1 MGEGF
6 PCLFSKIGEKC
17 PNFWKKNALIVVIYG
32 LNFLFKMQFL
42 RASRTKNRRF
52 CSVGPFFLVSLMN
65 VYRSA
70 LIPRKPPCP
79 KKFLVTRL
87 KILPTPIKYLSKLKC
102 TFKGIFGQHR
112 IYLKLK
118 ICIKYEYEYTQKEFK
133 ICIKYK
139 YKYTKKEVTMM
150 TLRSNLQNLE
160 MVLVDG

>member
-1 MGEGF
+1 
-6 PCLFSKIGEKC
+6 
-17 PNFWKKNALIVVIYG
+17 
-32 LNFLFKMQFL
+32 MQFL
-42 RASRTKNRRF
+42 KVSKTKNRRF
-52 CSVGPFFLVSLMN
+52 CSVGPFFLVSQMN

-70 LIPRKPPCP
+70 LIPRKLPSP

-139 YKYTKKEVTMM
+139 YKYTKKEVPMV
-150 TLRSNLQNLE
+150 TLSSNLQNLE
-160 MVLVDG
+160 MILVDGQFKKYGIVRNIGKHSYLHLVMV

>member
-6 PCLFSKIGEKC
+6 PCLFSKIGEKR

-42 RASRTKNRRF
+42 RASRTKNRRV

-139 YKYTKKEVTMM
+139 YKYTKKEVPMV
-150 TLRSNLQNLE
+150 TLSSNLQNLE
-160 MVLVDG
+160 MILVDG

>member
-52 CSVGPFFLVSLMN
+52 CSVGPFFLVPLMN

-139 YKYTKKEVTMM
+139 YKYTKKDVTMM
-150 TLRSNLQNLE
+150 TLSSNLQNLE

>member
-1 MGEGF
+1 M
-6 PCLFSKIGEKC
+6 
-17 PNFWKKNALIVVIYG
+17 VIYG

-139 YKYTKKEVTMM
+139 YKYTKKEVPMV
-150 TLRSNLQNLE
+150 TLSSNLQNLE
-160 MVLVDG
+160 MILVDG